1 METITTTH
9 KSRNTKEYM
18 RNYMREYYKKDPL
31 KSRKYRL
38 SCKTRKE
45 YIIDDTILTK
55 YKEDIHHIVKIKHL
69 MNELN
74 PNSLIHFLNEHASLN
89 FDKRNDDEIDKNEY
103 ELNKIKTE
111 QHVHKQDNDEQQ
123 NDHV

>member
-1 METITTTH
+1 MSET
-9 KSRNTKEYM
+9 KSRNSKEYM

-45 YIIDDTILTK
+45 YKIDEKTFEK
-55 YKEDIHHIVKIKHL
+55 YKEDIHHIIKIKHL

-74 PNSLIHFLNEHASLN
+74 PNSLIYFLNEHATLN
-89 FDKRNDDEIDKNEY
+89 FDKREDEIAPTIESSKSN
-103 ELNKIKTE
+103 
-111 QHVHKQDNDEQQ
+111 ND
-123 NDHV
+123 V

>member
-1 METITTTH
+1 MSESNSVT
-9 KSRNTKEYM
+9 KSRNSKEYM

-45 YIIDDTILTK
+45 YNIDAKIIEK
-55 YKEDIHHIVKIKHL
+55 YKEDIHHIIKIKHL

-74 PNSLIHFLNEHASLN
+74 PNSLIHFLSEHASLN
-89 FDKRNDDEIDKNEY
+89 FDKRDDTLDDKVEINTDIEK
-103 ELNKIKTE
+103 
-111 QHVHKQDNDEQQ
+111 
-123 NDHV
+123 